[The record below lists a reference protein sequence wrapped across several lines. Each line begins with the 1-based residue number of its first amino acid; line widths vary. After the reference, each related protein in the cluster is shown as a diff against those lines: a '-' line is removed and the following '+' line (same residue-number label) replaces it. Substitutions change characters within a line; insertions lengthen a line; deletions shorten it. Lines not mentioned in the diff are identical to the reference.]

1 MKKGDEVMMVNR
13 SQVVKNDRTREE
25 GRGRLVHFFTGVGGV
40 IERLRKRRIRDASS
54 KKKKEW
60 GRGNLMFLMRMKGNQ
75 RGRGKGGGRGVG
87 GG

>member
-40 IERLRKRRIRDASS
+40 IERLRKRRIRDADFVE
-54 KKKKEW
+54 KE
-60 GRGNLMFLMRMKGNQ
+60 KGM
-75 RGRGKGGGRGVG
+75 GTG
-87 GG
+87 